1 MSDNGLF
8 PPHTRHSPTMTA
20 SSSDLFSLS
29 ERYYLPV
36 YRPRRIVLDHG
47 RGARVWDREGREYV
61 DFGAGIAVNA
71 LGHANPLLVAALTEQ
86 AGKLW
91 HTSNVFVSE
100 PPLRLAEEL
109 VTASRFAE
117 RVFFCNS
124 GAEANEAAIKLAR
137 KWASAQGRDPDR
149 RVILSFR
156 GSFHGRTLAAVTAG
170 AQPKYHEG
178 FEPLPP
184 GFRYSDFNDLA
195 AAEAAMAAGDVCAV
209 LVEPVQGE
217 GGVTPATEEFL
228 LGLRALCDRHGALL
242 MLDEIQCGMGRSG
255 HLFACHGYGIAPDVV
270 TLAKALGSGFPIGA
284 MLVGATAAESM
295 QFGAHGTTFGGN
307 PLAAA
312 VARAALREISSPQ
325 VLANVERQSLAI
337 RDALAA
343 LDTELGLFSEVRG
356 CGLMLGAQLR
366 EVHAGKA
373 GLILDLCVEQGL
385 LLLQAGPDVLRFVPA
400 LNISDADIA
409 EGLARLRAALVQFV
423 SA

>member
-1 MSDNGLF
+1 
-8 PPHTRHSPTMTA
+8 MTA
-20 SSSDLFSLS
+20 PTDDLFALS
-29 ERYYLPV
+29 ERYYVPV
-36 YRPRRIVLDHG
+36 YRPRRIVLD
-47 RGARVWDREGREYV
+47 RGVGSRLWDTDGREYV

-71 LGHANPLLVAALTEQ
+71 LGHAHPALVAALTAQ

-100 PPLRLAEEL
+100 PPMRLAEEL
-109 VTASRFAE
+109 VTASHFAE
-117 RVFFCNS
+117 RAFFCNS

-137 KWASAQGRDPDR
+137 RYATDQGRPPER

-156 GSFHGRTLAAVTAG
+156 GSFHGRTLAAVTAT

-195 AAEAAMAAGDVCAV
+195 AAEQAMAGGDVCAV

-217 GGVTPATEEFL
+217 GGVTPATPAFL
-228 LGLRALCDRHGALL
+228 AGLRALCDRHGALL
-242 MLDEIQCGMGRSG
+242 VLDEIQCGMGRTG
-255 HLFACHGYGIAPDVV
+255 ELFACHGYGVEPDVV

-284 MLVGATAAESM
+284 MLVGRKAAQTM

-312 VARAALREISSPQ
+312 VARAALRELSSEA
-325 VLANVERQSLAI
+325 LRTNVERQAQAL

-343 LDTELGLFSEVRG
+343 LDAEFGLFDEVRG
-356 CGLMLGAQLR
+356 LGLMIGAQLR
-366 EVHAGKA
+366 AEHAGKA
-373 GLILDLCVEQGL
+373 ADILDHCVAHGL

-400 LNISDADIA
+400 LNLTDADVA
-409 EGLARLRAALVQFV
+409 EGVARLRAALRDYAQR
-423 SA
+423 